1 MQERQKLNMEIEI
14 GQFYI
19 WKETNHLK
27 AKEILLWHTLMH
39 LACTAGWVKWISTPI
54 STLESK
60 TGLKRDAIYAARDN
74 LEKLGRIEVVPGK
87 GSKAAQ
93 YRIIP
98 FVEGYYPE
106 EVEEH
111 LIDDDP
117 DIDIENSN
125 EQPPKNPHAKPRK
138 EELPKMNIYRKI
150 QTLIPMP
157 SPMDIESIKTYLDD
171 GMEDQLL
178 MEAIDI
184 SEKELQNKKPSDKW
198 RYAKGIMR
206 NWFNDGIKTLTQ
218 YQENEKRRE
227 EMMKS
232 GGDKQHNRPVQPEPT
247 PQNKSSGMR
256 GFRIPGETE

>member
-1 MQERQKLNMEIEI
+1 MQERQKLNVEIEI

-39 LACTAGWVKWISTPI
+39 LACTARWVKWISTPI

-60 TGLKRDAIYAARDN
+60 TGLKRDAIYAARDK
-74 LEKLGRIEVVPGK
+74 LVKLGRIEVLPGK

-98 FVEGYYPE
+98 FVENYCSE
-106 EVEEH
+106 EVEEQ
-111 LIDDDP
+111 LDDP
-117 DIDIENSN
+117 DINTEDTDK
-125 EQPPKNPHAKPRK
+125 QTPTPPNAKPQK
-138 EELPKMNIYRKI
+138 EELPQMNIYRKM
-150 QTLIPMP
+150 QTLIMMP
-157 SPMDIESIKTYLDD
+157 SPMDIENIKTYLND

-184 SEKELQNKKPSDKW
+184 SERELQNKKPSDKW